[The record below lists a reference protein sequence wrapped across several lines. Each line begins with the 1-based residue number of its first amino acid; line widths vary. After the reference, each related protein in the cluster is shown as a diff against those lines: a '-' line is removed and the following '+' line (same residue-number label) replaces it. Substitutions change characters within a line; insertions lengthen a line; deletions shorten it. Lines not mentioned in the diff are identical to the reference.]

1 MLGMCMTSL
10 SCLAYIYQVH
20 VLRRWDKKHNHY
32 QYFIGLS
39 DFHDK
44 SHAINKQHRYYLEHR
59 LLDDRRSTKVIVED
73 LSSTNNNGRRTCDC
87 YAINSRGG
95 VLGGLAS
102 VLKRSGVDVD
112 NIEYRYCRVVS
123 LGPLINNIH
132 AQVDS
137 FSSSNTLHIDALY
150 GEVMREIDSIRSYA
164 DGRVL
169 NSRYKRTISGV
180 MRALRRLRL
189 DRYQKMSI
197 AEDCAKCI
205 KSSNRLDVLQKLCT
219 FDSGLLDVKLV
230 HSVIAAQNKSHVFAI
245 AGGTHIKHTCALLKH
260 AGYETVFVSKLT
272 SQCKCD
278 LSRCLGSHIVEDVIC
293 VNPEPIDI
301 SIIAKFFIN
310 N

>member
-197 AEDCAKCI
+197 AEYCAKCI

-245 AGGTHIKHTCALLKH
+245 AGGTHIKHACALLKH

>member
-20 VLRRWDKKHNHY
+20 VLRRWDKKHNNY
-32 QYFIGLS
+32 QYVIGLS

-44 SHAINKQHRYYLEHR
+44 SHAINKQHRYYLERR
-59 LLDDRRSTKVIVED
+59 LLDGRRSTKVIVED
-73 LSSTNNNGRRTCDC
+73 LSSTNNNGHRTCDC

-123 LGPLINNIH
+123 LGPLINNMH

-137 FSSSNTLHIDALY
+137 FSSSNTLHIDLLY
-150 GEVMREIDSIRSYA
+150 REVMREIDSIRSYS

-169 NSRYKRTISGV
+169 NSRYKRIISGV
-180 MRALRRLRL
+180 MRSLRRLRL

-197 AEDCAKCI
+197 AEYCAKCT

-245 AGGTHIKHTCALLKH
+245 AGGTHIKHACALLKH

-272 SQCKCD
+272 SQGKYD
-278 LSRCLGSHIVEDVIC
+278 LSKCIGSHIVEDVIC

-301 SIIAKFFIN
+301 SIIAKFFHK
-310 N
+310 